1 MAFFKYILPLLS
13 SAIETDTTLLAIIT
27 PYAAQV
33 RVLNEMFDEILNNY
47 SASVQYRLRHQVEIN
62 TVDSFQGK

>member
-47 SASVQYRLRHQVEIN
+47 SESVQ
-62 TVDSFQGK
+62 